1 MEEICRFISKDSAYY
16 ARMFAQKIVSIV
28 EAIPSF
34 PEAGRIVPEYRR
46 EDLREK
52 IYRNYRI
59 VYRVKSDVIEIVAI
73 THSSK
78 PLNDKH

>member
-1 MEEICRFISKDSAYY
+1 
-16 ARMFAQKIVSIV
+16 MFAQKIVSIV

-34 PEAGRIVPEYRR
+34 PETGRIVPEYRR

-52 IYRNYRI
+52 IYRSYRI

-73 THSSK
+73 THGSK
-78 PLNDKH
+78 PLNDQP